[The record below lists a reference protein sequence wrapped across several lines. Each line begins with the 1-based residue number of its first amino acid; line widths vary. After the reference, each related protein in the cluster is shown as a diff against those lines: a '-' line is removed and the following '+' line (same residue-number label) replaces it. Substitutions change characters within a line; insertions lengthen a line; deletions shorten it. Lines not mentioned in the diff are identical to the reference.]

1 MATLRAGLPGD
12 RVAAQRMPIYEYEC
26 RKCGV
31 FDHEHPMSARPLA
44 RCPRCRSKVTKLIS
58 ATAFHLKG
66 GGWYADGYDK
76 KSSTADSDSKAET
89 PGVATSVK
97 AEAASK
103 EAPSASPAD
112 ASGTSSK
119 KPKKSSKSRASGK
132 SAAA

>member
-1 MATLRAGLPGD
+1 
-12 RVAAQRMPIYEYEC
+12 MPIYEYEC

-31 FDHEHPMSARPLA
+31 FDYEHPMSARPLA

-76 KSSTADSDSKAET
+76 KSGTADSDSKAET
-89 PGVATSVK
+89 PGAAPSVK
-97 AEAASK
+97 AEPAAK
-103 EAPSASPAD
+103 DAPSSPPAD
-112 ASGTSSK
+112 GPGANTK

>member
-1 MATLRAGLPGD
+1 
-12 RVAAQRMPIYEYEC
+12 MPIYEYEC

-31 FDHEHPMSARPLA
+31 FDYEHPMSARPLA

-76 KSSTADSDSKAET
+76 KSSTADSDSKT
-89 PGVATSVK
+89 
-97 AEAASK
+97 
-103 EAPSASPAD
+103 EAPSDAPGVTADSASKDTPSAPPTD
-112 ASGTSSK
+112 APGASSK
-119 KPKKSSKSRASGK
+119 KPKKSPKSRGSGK

>member
-1 MATLRAGLPGD
+1 
-12 RVAAQRMPIYEYEC
+12 MPIYEYEC

-31 FDHEHPMSARPLA
+31 FDYEHPMSARPLA

-76 KSSTADSDSKAET
+76 KSSTADSDSKVET
-89 PGVATSVK
+89 PAV
-97 AEAASK
+97 
-103 EAPSASPAD
+103 APSAKAEPAAAKDAPSSPAAD
-112 ASGTSSK
+112 GPAAGTK
-119 KPKKSSKSRASGK
+119 KPKKPSKSGASGK